1 MCAYVFFVIS
11 CERYVSIY
19 MHECIANILWT
30 IAHSSLVNL
39 QVFFLQCTVLEL
51 ERILSFTIRI
61 SVHNNCWVPGKLLL
75 QIHDVFALKYKVW
88 PHLFAVIKYNRCL
101 YKQHWCFYRL
111 FCTLQAKK
119 AGNKEQ
125 DTTYQM
131 LFYCNLDFM
140 YLVFVYAQTC

>member
-1 MCAYVFFVIS
+1 MCICFFCHFMWEIREHLYARMHCKHIVNNCAQLS
-11 CERYVSIY
+11 CELAS
-19 MHECIANILWT
+19 
-30 IAHSSLVNL
+30 
-39 QVFFLQCTVLEL
+39 FFLQCTVLEL